1 METEE
6 DNTPQ
11 VSGEQGQN
19 TYVELVTEN
28 HDVVIQGIKCKSTSL
43 TKSQKKRRRN
53 IPLRYHE
60 NIFKNSRKK
69 KYAPASSCREQ
80 RAEGKTETQVEKC
93 RESMNSSSYISC
105 KTHRTVSDR
114 SDLSSHLYDDIDE
127 CIQSRER
134 CYSISTAS
142 TFSSMPPQRVNNA
155 VHDPRAGRGNLREQ
169 THESSSNRNQIH
181 YQIEV
186 PKKAVQGIKKYMG
199 LFCMILVCAVISTI
213 IAILVSKNVLGNNS
227 PNVKNGNQSTSI
239 PNFPDAQYM
248 QEIFF
253 NATHEGGKSNSG
265 IIRQDFTVM
274 KEELKEDLSKMIHG
288 INFTVMKEELKED
301 LSKMIH
307 GINFTVMK
315 EELKEDLSKMMQGIN
330 FTVMKEELKEDLSKM
345 MQDFT
350 VMKEELKEDLSKM
363 IQGINFTA
371 MKEELREDLSKMIH
385 GINFTVMKEELKEDL
400 SKMIQ
405 GIRCVSS
412 CNNRPDGDYQ
422 SCYTCHGFVSCSNGK
437 LDNKICAPYNEIAP
451 TYWDDFQKS
460 CNYTSDT
467 CKPEYI
473 FKRTAYGII

>member
-363 IQGINFTA
+363 IQGI
-371 MKEELREDLSKMIH
+371 
-385 GINFTVMKEELKEDL
+385 
-400 SKMIQ
+400 
-405 GIRCVSS
+405 RCVSS